1 LPRHGPRY
9 PRRRIAGALVLVL
22 LGVTAAA
29 VVGAWGLSRTGERPV
44 PAPAVEAATP
54 VAHGRWSLVF
64 HDEFGGSA
72 LDGGKWR
79 SGRFGDTSH
88 ADAPYNPSQEGAYFS
103 SSSVQLSGGR
113 LHLILRPSARTIDGV
128 HYTHVGGEVNTNGR
142 FFLTP
147 GMYVEARVKV
157 PRCDGCW
164 PAFWAVPAAQYPP
177 ELDVFEYFDTSV
189 PGHPRP
195 SFNFHLVGG
204 GATGPSPYGHLNVDY
219 RDGYHVYGMYWTG
232 SSAVPY
238 LDGVPYDLGV
248 RATTSVPMYVIL
260 NLSMYAGRT
269 PPPGSEM
276 SVDWVRVWKPADRSG
291 GGSALSPP

>member
-1 LPRHGPRY
+1 MLF
-9 PRRRIAGALVLVL
+9 VL
-22 LGVTAAA
+22 LGLTAVSAA
-29 VVGAWGLSRTGERPV
+29 VVWGVSRADEPPL
-44 PAPAVEAATP
+44 PAPAVMAATP
-54 VAHGRWSLVF
+54 VAHGRWMLAF
-64 HDEFGGSA
+64 RDEFDGSA
-72 LDGGKWR
+72 LDAGKWR
-79 SGRFGDTSH
+79 SGRFGDSSD
-88 ADAPYNPSQEGAYFS
+88 ADAPYNPGREGAYFS
-103 SSSVQLSGGR
+103 SSAVQVSGGR
-113 LHLILRPSARTIDGV
+113 LSLTLRPSVRTIDGV
-128 HYTHVGGEVNTNGR
+128 TYTYAGGEVNTNGR

-189 PGHPRP
+189 ASHSRP
-195 SFNFHLVGG
+195 SFNFHPVGG

-219 RDGYHVYGMYWTG
+219 RDGYHVYAMYWTG

-248 RATTSVPMYVIL
+248 RPTTTVPEYLIL

-269 PPPGSEM
+269 PPSGSRM
-276 SVDWVRVWKPADRSG
+276 SVDWVRVWKPASG
-291 GGSALSPP
+291 PR